1 MDTLPLE
8 TLQRIFEL
16 ACTDG
21 GRTGH
26 SLSLVSKG
34 IRTAARTTRFHS
46 IALIASPRRL
56 QSFIDLYQRECDPTR
71 EGKPRI
77 QHLHI
82 AFPVGEPGRIA
93 YVLNGPDLFWPLAHS
108 RSLEPTPSPLARSNL
123 HALAET
129 HNVLVF
135 ESGVR
140 RDGAAGTYSTRASQL
155 TPKRNAVRP
164 SMSMKSLLVAVRRY
178 RTAAMELVTG
188 RRRTS
193 RSDHRTTS
201 PNHLRSPV
209 ADHLGPTS
217 YEEYCDTA
225 QILFQLVA
233 PDLVTLVVQYGFT
246 SGPTYGHKPRL
257 AIVDRSFPRLQ
268 EAAFVGVDDPRMLLS
283 HVNGAADTPI
293 FPMLTHLHVAPG
305 YTAACGICLSF
316 WTTHAPGVT
325 HLGVSRAEDFLDD
338 IAGAVGLRMPQ
349 EEPSGSY
356 SLHITSSDDSL
367 AYSIITPLPSSS
379 PAPLEPPLTPMYP
392 SVRHLVL
399 QSSPLRTKAGCRYGG
414 SERSSFARDR
424 ESERSE
430 RVARMC
436 GSCEANGFE
445 AFRAKA
451 PVDGDF
457 VHYYEQARRRWL
469 ERMTDGGDGAG
480 GWRGDQVITVTKYD
494 LWYVRRRR
502 PQVSLTAMH
511 GNHLF
516 CLIYR
521 HLLPHESWPT
531 YDDH

>member
-34 IRTAARTTRFHS
+34 IRAAARMTRFYS
-46 IALIASPRRL
+46 VALIASPRRL
-56 QSFIDLYQRECDPTR
+56 QLFFDLYQRECDPTR
-71 EGKPRI
+71 GGKPRI

-108 RSLEPTPSPLARSNL
+108 RSLEPAPSPLARSNL
-123 HALAET
+123 HAFAKS
-129 HNVLVF
+129 HNALVIV
-135 ESGVR
+135 SDVR
-140 RDGAAGTYSTRASQL
+140 RDGAASTYTTRAPWPA
-155 TPKRNAVRP
+155 PKRNAVRP
-164 SMSMKSLLVAVRRY
+164 SMWMKSLLVAVRRY
-178 RTAAMELVTG
+178 RTTAMELLTG
-188 RRRTS
+188 RRHTS
-193 RSDHRTTS
+193 RSEHRTTS
-201 PNHLRSPV
+201 PDHLRGPV
-209 ADHLGPTS
+209 ADRRGPTS
-217 YEEYCDTA
+217 YEEYCDAA

-246 SGPTYGHKPRL
+246 SGPTYSHEPRL
-257 AIVDRSFPRLQ
+257 PIVDRPFPRLQ
-268 EAAFVGVDDPRMLLS
+268 EAAFVGVNDPRMLLS
-283 HVNGAADTPI
+283 DVNGTADTPI

-305 YTAACGICLSF
+305 YMAERGLCLPF

-338 IAGAVGLRMPQ
+338 IAGAVGLRVPHK
-349 EEPSGSY
+349 EPSGPYRLRS
-356 SLHITSSDDSL
+356 TSSDDSL
-367 AYSIITPLPSSS
+367 VYSTITPLPSSS

-392 SVRHLVL
+392 SVRYLVL
-399 QSSPLRTKAGCRYGG
+399 QPSPPMTDDVYRCGKGWAFTRD
-414 SERSSFARDR
+414 SE
-424 ESERSE
+424 SE

-445 AFRAKA
+445 AFQANA
-451 PVDGDF
+451 PMDGDF

-480 GWRGDQVITVTKYD
+480 GWRGD
-494 LWYVRRRR
+494 
-502 PQVSLTAMH
+502 
-511 GNHLF
+511 
-516 CLIYR
+516 
-521 HLLPHESWPT
+521 
-531 YDDH
+531 